1 MLLPLPL
8 EAPVAAVDT
17 CVQVN
22 VAPAGAL
29 VSGRLVAVPE
39 QMVEVAVTEATGG
52 SLRIN

>member
-22 VAPAGAL
+22 VAPAGEL
-29 VSGRLVAVPE
+29 VSERFVVVPE
-39 QMVEVAVTEATGG
+39 HMVEVAATDATGG